1 MKDRSETY
9 LVHLSEDDK
18 ATYLPNHV
26 PSVLTPRE
34 REVLEVI
41 AEGHGS
47 KAAGERLYISKR
59 TVDFHLAAAYHKL
72 GVNNRVQAIK
82 VATRRGLIP
91 QDRKDS

>member
-47 KAAGERLYISKR
+47 KAAGERH
-59 TVDFHLAAAYHKL
+59 TLANAL
-72 GVNNRVQAIK
+72 WTSTSLLPI
-82 VATRRGLIP
+82 T
-91 QDRKDS
+91 S